1 MRSLVLLLLLLNV
14 EHTLLSA
21 QERDRNVC
29 STCEISVG
37 NVIALMNEYRAQHN
51 LPPLRED
58 PRLAQAAR
66 DRVRH
71 MEELSYWS
79 HEAPDGMS
87 PFVWLA
93 ARDYPYWT
101 AGENLASG
109 FETARLL
116 VESWMESRGHR
127 ANIMAD
133 KFEDC
138 GVAIIDGTTTGPGT
152 GKSVVVLFGA
162 TRSPETASSQP

>member
-1 MRSLVLLLLLLNV
+1 MRSLALLLLLAAPAVLAADSNEITV
-14 EHTLLSA
+14 E
-21 QERDRNVC
+21 
-29 STCEISVG
+29 
-37 NVIALMNEYRAQHN
+37 NVIALMNVYRAEQN

-58 PRLAQAAR
+58 PRLTQAAR

-71 MEELSYWS
+71 MEELAYWN
-79 HEAPDGMS
+79 HQAPDGMS

-93 ARDYPYWT
+93 ARDYPYQA

-109 FETARLL
+109 FETAGLL
-116 VESWMESRGHR
+116 VQSWMESHGHR
-127 ANIMAD
+127 QNILGD

-138 GVAIIDGTTTGPGT
+138 GVAIIEGATTGPAT

-162 TRSPETASSQP
+162 TRSNAHAAKQP

>member
-1 MRSLVLLLLLLNV
+1 MRTAALLLLLVAPAVLADGSNEITV
-14 EHTLLSA
+14 E
-21 QERDRNVC
+21 
-29 STCEISVG
+29 
-37 NVIALMNEYRAQHN
+37 NVIALMNEHRVAQN

-58 PRLAQAAR
+58 ARLAQAAR

-71 MEELSYWS
+71 MEELAYWG

-93 ARDYPYWT
+93 ARDYPYQT
-101 AGENLASG
+101 AGENLANG
-109 FETARLL
+109 FETVGLL

-127 ANIMAD
+127 ENILGD
-133 KFEDC
+133 QFEEC
-138 GVAIIDGTTTGPGT
+138 GVAIIDGATTGPAT

-162 TRSPETASSQP
+162 THMTTTASKRP